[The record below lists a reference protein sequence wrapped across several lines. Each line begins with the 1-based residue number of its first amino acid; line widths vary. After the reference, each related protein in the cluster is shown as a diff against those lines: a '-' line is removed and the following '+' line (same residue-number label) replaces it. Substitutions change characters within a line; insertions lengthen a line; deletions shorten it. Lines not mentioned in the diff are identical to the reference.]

1 MSNKNSK
8 IVKST
13 FTTEWKAPNGA
24 VLYYHELVMENGD
37 KGTCGIKEKS
47 PPRIWNGAY
56 VTYTIDEKNKIK
68 IIFSD
73 MDNQPQPQTSSSG
86 KTYTKQNTSKQDTF
100 IGYAWSYAK
109 DLIIAGKT
117 MEDVEELN
125 KVARFIYDE
134 IGKMLQNEQQ

>member
-8 IVKST
+8 IVNSN
-13 FTTEWKAPNGA
+13 FTSEWKAPNGA
-24 VLYYHELVMENGD
+24 VLYYHELTMENGD

-47 PPRIWNGAY
+47 PPKIWSGAN
-56 VTYTIDEKNKIK
+56 VTYSIDDKNKIK
-68 IIFSD
+68 IIVSD
-73 MDNQPQPQTSSSG
+73 MDNQPQQSQPSKSYG
-86 KTYTKQNTSKQDTF
+86 KQNTSKQDTF

-134 IGKMLQNEQQ
+134 IGKMLHNEQQ

>member
-8 IVKST
+8 IVKSS
-13 FTTEWKAPNGA
+13 FTSEWKAPNGA

-47 PPRIWNGAY
+47 PPRIWNGAN
-56 VTYTIDEKNKIK
+56 VTYTIDDKNKIK
-68 IIFSD
+68 IITSD
-73 MDNQPQPQTSSSG
+73 MDNQPQQSLTPKS
-86 KTYTKQNTSKQDTF
+86 YKQNTSKQDTF

-117 MEDVEELN
+117 MEDVDELN

-134 IGKMLQNEQQ
+134 IGKMLQNEQ

>member
-1 MSNKNSK
+1 MSNKISK

-24 VLYYHELVMENGD
+24 VLYYHELIMDNGD

-47 PPRIWNGAY
+47 PPRIWSGAN
-56 VTYTIDEKNKIK
+56 VTYSIDDKNKIK
-68 IIFSD
+68 IISSD
-73 MDNQPQPQTSSSG
+73 MDNQPQQTTTG
-86 KTYTKQNTSKQDTF
+86 KTFNKHNTSKQDTF

>member
-13 FTTEWKAPNGA
+13 FTSEWKAPNGA
-24 VLYYHELVMENGD
+24 VLYYHELQMENGD

-47 PPRIWNGAY
+47 PPRIWNGAN
-56 VTYTIDEKNKIK
+56 VTYSIDDKNKIK
-68 IIFSD
+68 IISSD
-73 MDNQPQPQTSSSG
+73 MDNQPNQSQPSRSNN
-86 KTYTKQNTSKQDTF
+86 KQNTSKQDTY

-125 KVARFIYDE
+125 KVARFIYEE
-134 IGKMLQNEQQ
+134 IGKMLQNEQ

>member
-1 MSNKNSK
+1 MLNKNSK

-37 KGTCGIKEKS
+37 KGTCGIKEQS
-47 PPRIWNGAY
+47 PPRIWSGAN
-56 VTYTIDEKNKIK
+56 VTYSIDEKNKIK
-68 IIFSD
+68 IITSD
-73 MDNQPQPQTSSSG
+73 MDNQPQQSQTSKPYG
-86 KTYTKQNTSKQDTF
+86 KQNTSKQDTF

-134 IGKMLQNEQQ
+134 IGKMIHNEQ

>member
-1 MSNKNSK
+1 MSNKTSK
-8 IVKST
+8 ILNCT
-13 FTTEWKAPNGA
+13 FTSEWKAPNGA
-24 VLYYHELVMENGD
+24 VLYYHELQMENGD

-47 PPRIWNGAY
+47 PPKIWSGAI
-56 VTYTIDEKNKIK
+56 VTYTIDDKNKIK
-68 IIFSD
+68 VIKSD
-73 MDNQPQPQTSSSG
+73 MDNQPQQG
-86 KTYTKQNTSKQDTF
+86 QVIKTYTKQNTSKQDTF

-117 MEDVEELN
+117 MEDMEELN